1 MVIDGCLASNGDRI
15 VSLPSPVPVDD
26 APAVIA
32 ARLPWEGPGTGLLP
46 GAACRV
52 RLDEGEEVVSVTEIN
67 GQVPEWPVERE
78 LSTEELARRQG
89 VTPVASLRE
98 LAHPELWD
106 SDEDYE
112 AFLADL
118 YASRRAGGE

>member
-1 MVIDGCLASNGDRI
+1 
-15 VSLPSPVPVDD
+15 
-26 APAVIA
+26 
-32 ARLPWEGPGTGLLP
+32 
-46 GAACRV
+46 
-52 RLDEGEEVVSVTEIN
+52 VVAVTEIN

-78 LSTEELARRQG
+78 LPTEELARQQG
-89 VTPVASLRE
+89 VTPVMSLRE
-98 LAHPELWD
+98 LARPELWD